1 MVREEKIGEVERMKK
16 FISEYPVIGLID
28 MFKLPSK
35 QLQEIKKQLRGRGVL
50 KMTKKSLLKLAVR
63 KSDKKELEE
72 YVPQQPAVAFT
83 KLGAF
88 KFYSEV
94 DGLKSPSF
102 AKVGDVVE
110 KNVEIKAGPTS
121 LLPGP
126 VISELNKVGIP
137 AGVEEGKIAI
147 KKDVVVA
154 KAGDKISKD
163 LASILMKLKITPV
176 EIGLNVVAIYD
187 NGMVYT
193 KDVLGL
199 IKTYPDKLKDG
210 FNNAMNMSV
219 AIGFPTKEN
228 IKYLLLKAH
237 QNAMG
242 LANLRGGG

>member
-1 MVREEKIGEVERMKK
+1 MGREEKIEEVEKLK
-16 FISEYPVIGLID
+16 NSILEYPVMGLID

-50 KMTKKSLLKLAVR
+50 KMTKKSMLRLAVE
-63 KSDKKELEE
+63 KSDKTELAGHI
-72 YVPQQPAVAFT
+72 PQQPAVAFT

-94 DGLKSPSF
+94 AGLKSPSF
-102 AKVGDVVE
+102 ARPGDVVQ
-110 KNVEIKAGPTS
+110 KNIEISAGPTG

-147 KKDVVVA
+147 KKNVVVA
-154 KAGDKISKD
+154 KPGDKISKD
-163 LASILMKLKITPV
+163 LASILMKLKIAPID
-176 EIGLNVVAIYD
+176 IGLNVVAIYD
-187 NGMVYT
+187 GGTVYT
-193 KDVLGL
+193 KDALEMVG
-199 IKTYPDKLKDG
+199 TYPGKMKEG
-210 FNNAMNMSV
+210 FNNALNMSV

-242 LANLRGGG
+242 LANLGGGT